1 MKDKLLMEGL
11 LFDLKVMADLCLHGV
26 IESSTEDVHKTFL
39 EGLKEI
45 LTMQNNVY
53 QEMSEQGWYTM
64 ESVEKSKLESAKK
77 KFVTLAK
84 GEE

>member
-1 MKDKLLMEGL
+1 MES
-11 LFDLKVMADLCLHGV
+11 LHGV

-64 ESVEKSKLESAKK
+64 ESVEKLKLESAKK
-77 KFVTLAK
+77 KFLTLAK